1 MQHIDKIL
9 EVISG
14 KENKDIYILG
24 KGSSI
29 DSFNL
34 LPIEGSIVI
43 NTNDTE
49 LIVAGD
55 VCVFHYGWV
64 LDVIEE
70 HGAKAGIYISDK
82 VIEKKY
88 KSILTSYIPNNPE
101 NADFLMS
108 RFHSEDF
115 HIESSIIVTA
125 LKVANQISKAL
136 GVKKNVY
143 LLGFDFT
150 AKSGFTGRIP
160 IHMNPNEFDYV
171 EKLLEAQ
178 EHLLEMILAEPNRLS
193 INIKHVGTRPYSS
206 FTINAFNKLL
216 NDHNNVSA
224 IDDMAITSSDYKV
237 KVIAEITTNH
247 FGDRERL
254 KSMIIAAKES
264 GANYIKLQKR
274 DVESF
279 YSEEKLASE
288 YKSPFGNTFRD
299 YRHGIEL
306 DYDDFVFVEKLC
318 RQINIK
324 WFASI
329 LDLKSYV
336 FIKQFNPEMIK
347 LPSTISEH
355 KFFLE
360 EVAKDFE
367 KDVVISTGLTDSTY
381 ETFILDKF
389 SKAKNIYLLQCT
401 SSYPTANEATQIGVV
416 RHYYN
421 LSKENPKIIPGYS
434 SHDIGSICSM
444 MAVAAGAKMIEKH
457 VKFGDVSW
465 SHFDE
470 VAVDLVNGDYAKIV
484 KDIRLAERI
493 VGNEAKQIHSSEHH
507 KYWLPNTD

>member
-1 MQHIDKIL
+1 MQYLNKIL
-9 EVISG
+9 EVVSG
-14 KENKDIYILG
+14 KEDKDIYILG

-34 LPIEGSIVI
+34 SPIKDSIVI

-55 VCVFHYGWV
+55 ICVFHHGWV
-64 LDVIEE
+64 LDVLEDN
-70 HGAKAGIYISDK
+70 GAKAGIYISDK
-82 VIEKKY
+82 VIEERY
-88 KSILTSYIPNNPE
+88 NSVLTDYVPNNPE
-101 NADFLMS
+101 NADFLMN
-108 RFHSEDF
+108 RFHSEDL

-125 LKVANQISKAL
+125 LKVANQISRAL

-150 AKSGFTGRIP
+150 VKSGFTGRIP
-160 IHMNPNEFDYV
+160 IHINPDELKYT

-193 INIKHVGTRPYSS
+193 INIKHVGARPYSS
-206 FTINAFNKLL
+206 FSINAFNKLL
-216 NDHNNVSA
+216 NDSIGLSPTTTIATVN
-224 IDDMAITSSDYKV
+224 SDYAV
-237 KVIAEITTNH
+237 KVVAEITTNH
-247 FGDRERL
+247 FGDRDRL
-254 KSMIIAAKES
+254 KSMIVAAKEA
-264 GANYIKLQKR
+264 GADYIKLQKR

-306 DYDDFVFVEKLC
+306 DYDDFIFVENLC
-318 RQINIK
+318 KDINIK

-329 LDLKSYV
+329 LDLKSYI
-336 FIKQFNPEMIK
+336 FMKQFNPEIIK
-347 LPSTISEH
+347 LPSTISDH
-355 KFFLE
+355 KSFLE

-367 KDVVISTGLTDSTY
+367 KDVVISTGFTDPTY
-381 ETFILDKF
+381 EKFILDKF
-389 SKAKNIYLLQCT
+389 SKARSLYLLQCT
-401 SSYPTANEATQIGVV
+401 SAYPTANEDTQIGVI

-421 LSKENPKIIPGYS
+421 LSKEHTKIVPGYS

-470 VAVDLVNGDYAKIV
+470 VAVDLVNGNFAKIV
-484 KDIRLAERI
+484 KDIRLAEKI
-493 VGNEAKQIHSSEHH
+493 VGNEVKEIHSSEHH
-507 KYWLPNTD
+507 KYWLPTTD